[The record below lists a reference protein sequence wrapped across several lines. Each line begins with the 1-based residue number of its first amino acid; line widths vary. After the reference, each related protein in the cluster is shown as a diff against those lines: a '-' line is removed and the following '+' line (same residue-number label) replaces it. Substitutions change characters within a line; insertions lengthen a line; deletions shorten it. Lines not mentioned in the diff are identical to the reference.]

1 MKIAVIGA
9 TGKAGNLIVKEA
21 KERGHEVTAFVRDA
35 SKFSEEGVTAV
46 QKDVLSLTAE
56 DVKGFDAVV
65 NAISM
70 PPGQESGHV
79 EAGRKLIEA
88 FKGAPESR
96 LIVVG
101 GAGSL
106 FVDEAQTTRLID
118 TPSFPDLYKPT
129 ASNQTQNLKDLQAS
143 EGIQWTFV
151 SPAAFFDAD
160 GLKTGSYQAAG
171 EVLTVNAAGD
181 SYISYPDYAIAIVDE
196 IENGKHV
203 NARFS
208 VVGEKA

>member
-9 TGKAGNLIVKEA
+9 TGKAGNLIVQEA
-21 KERGHEVTAFVRDA
+21 KSRGHEVTAFVRSA
-35 SKFSEEGVTAV
+35 SKFNEEGVAV
-46 QKDVLSLTAE
+46 VEKDVLSLTSE
-56 DVKGFDAVV
+56 DVQGFDAVV

-106 FVDEAQTTRLID
+106 YVDDAKTTRLVD
-118 TPSFPDLYKPT
+118 TPDFPDLYKPT
-129 ASNQTQNLKDLQAS
+129 ASNQGQNLLDLQAS
-143 EGIQWTFV
+143 EGLKWTFV
-151 SPAAFFDAD
+151 SPAAFFDAE
-160 GLKTGSYQAAG
+160 GARTGSYQAAG
-171 EVLTVNAAGD
+171 DVLTVNAAGD

-196 IENGKHV
+196 IENAEHV
-203 NARFS
+203 NERFS